1 MGISEDIVLCE
12 QSVNEL
18 IIKYEQYF
26 LGLEKREPISLLSEV
41 ERLARKYQGYQIVN
55 TMMKFKYTTAI
66 ARLNSYKQYWSR
78 INRLIEE
85 GKYSRDRFKMEM
97 HLKDKLPERSPKDR
111 PLPLEEKIVTNPE
124 IESLYRTYLEARQ
137 VCHLPTDNITREM
150 IAAGIGRQTPVIMEK
165 YKCKG
170 VEFRVVIEEGTPKIK
185 ARPKV

>member
-1 MGISEDIVLCE
+1 MGIQEDIVLFE

-26 LGLEKREPISLLSEV
+26 LGLEKREPLGLLGVV
-41 ERLARKYQGYQIVN
+41 ESLARKYQGYQIIN
-55 TMMKFKYTTAI
+55 TMMKFKYNTAI

-78 INRLIEE
+78 VNRLIEE

-97 HLKDKLPERSPKDR
+97 HLKDKLPERAPKER
-111 PLPLEEKIVTNPE
+111 PLPVEEKIVTNPE

-137 VCHLPTDNITREM
+137 VCHLPIDNITREM
-150 IAAGIGRQTPVIMEK
+150 IAAGIGKQKPLIMEK
-165 YKCKG
+165 YNCKG
-170 VEFRVVIEEGTPKIK
+170 VEFRVVIEEGMPKIK